1 MVKYYLFSI
10 LVAVGSSTFAQSDF
24 QFTKDAPVIEHWVID
39 FSADENLEVVGLN
52 SGFVAPA
59 PYSKTDQIKAALD
72 AKRERRSSTK
82 SKVDENE
89 ALTPAILDQ
98 FNGKPIGSTGIP
110 LDNTLAVSNDGI
122 IMSAINTSVN
132 ILDAEGNSLK
142 FRTLSAMTAG
152 QLGILDRFYD
162 PKVLYDPTTDRFIL
176 VFLEGSNSDDTRI
189 VVGFTQTNDPTGL
202 WNFYAINGNPNGGAK
217 WSDYPIIAH
226 NKEDLY
232 ITVNVLRDN
241 ESWQEGFVQSV
252 IWQVNKA
259 SGYDGDTVL
268 TQNLYSDIMYKNEP
282 VWSICPVQP
291 AIDMDQDNMYF
302 LSVRPDAESNDTLL
316 LHEITNTAASG
327 EGTHTLT
334 VLKSDQKYGV
344 PPSSFQPTVGYRL
357 QTNDTRVLSAALH
370 EGQIQ
375 YVQSTIVPGTISSGV
390 YHGTVSD
397 VRTTP
402 TVRGRIISSP
412 TQDYAYPSIAFAGET
427 DRENSMM
434 LTFSHVS
441 EDDFPG
447 TSALFYNFKD
457 GLYDNYSPVVMV
469 KEGDDVINS
478 FIADSMERWGD
489 YTDIQPQY
497 NDKGAVWLC
506 GSHGDADRRNNVWI
520 AKVRASNALL
530 SVEEV
535 FVYPNPADNFIKVST
550 VFDKNELVTVSLTDI
565 QGKAVK
571 SIRDQRVAIGKV
583 EFLVDVSG
591 IGAGYYVLTVSA
603 ASGETRY
610 SQKVRID

>member
-1 MVKYYLFSI
+1 MVRYYLFFI
-10 LVAVGSSTFAQSDF
+10 VAAAGLAASAQLDF
-24 QFTKDAPVIEHWVID
+24 KVTKNAPIIEHWVVD
-39 FSADENLEVVGLN
+39 FSADEDLEVVGLN
-52 SGFVAPA
+52 RGMVAPD
-59 PYSKTDQIKAALD
+59 PYSKTDKIKAELD
-72 AKRERRSSTK
+72 ARRVRRSSIK
-82 SKVDENE
+82 SKVDEN
-89 ALTPAILDQ
+89 ASLTPAIVSD

-142 FRTLSAMTAG
+142 FRTLSGMVVG

-232 ITVNVLRDN
+232 ITVNILRDN

-252 IWQVNKA
+252 IWQVSKE
-259 SGYDGDTVL
+259 SGYDGDTTL
-268 TQNLYSDIMYKNEP
+268 TQNLYSDITFNNEP

-302 LSVRPDAESNDTLL
+302 LSVRPDASSNDTLF

-327 EGTHTLT
+327 EGTHTLKI
-334 VLKSDQKYGV
+334 LKSDEKYGV
-344 PPSSFQPTVGYRL
+344 PPSAFQPTVGYRL
-357 QTNDTRVLSAALH
+357 QTNDTRVLSAAFH

-375 YVQSTIVPGTISSGV
+375 YVQSTIVPGTITSGI
-390 YHGTVSD
+390 YHGTVAD
-397 VRTTP
+397 VATTP

-434 LTFSHVS
+434 MTFSHVS

-447 TSALFYNFKD
+447 TSAMFYNFKD

-469 KEGDDVINS
+469 KEGDSVINS
-478 FIADSMERWGD
+478 FLADSIERWGD
-489 YTDIQPQY
+489 YTDIQPAY

-506 GSHGDADRRNNVWI
+506 GSYGDEDRRNNVWI

-535 FVYPNPADNFIKVST
+535 FVYPNPSDDFIKVST
-550 VFDKNELVTVSLTDI
+550 VFDKNELVTVSLTDL
-565 QGKAVK
+565 QGKDVK
-571 SIRDQRVAIGKV
+571 SIANQRVESGNV

-591 IGAGYYVLTVSA
+591 IVAGYYVLTVSS
-603 ASGETRY
+603 ASGETRL
-610 SQKVRID
+610 SKKVRID

>member
-1 MVKYYLFSI
+1 MVKYYLFSV

-52 SGFVAPA
+52 SGFVAPD

-72 AKRERRSSTK
+72 AKRERRSSIK
-82 SKVDENE
+82 SKVDENV
-89 ALTPAILDQ
+89 ALTPGIIDQ
-98 FNGKPIGSTGIP
+98 FNGKPVGSTGIP

-142 FRTLSAMTAG
+142 FRTLSGMTAG

-232 ITVNVLRDN
+232 VTVNVLRDN

-375 YVQSTIVPGTISSGV
+375 YVQSTIVPGTISSGI

-506 GSHGDADRRNNVWI
+506 GSYGDADRRNNVWI

-550 VFDKNELVTVSLTDI
+550 VFDKNELVTVSLADI

-571 SIRDQRVAIGKV
+571 SIRDQRVATGKV